1 MRKVGCRSEDSLM
14 IVYIWTIHEDRVQIL
29 VLKRDGEEEGGGEEK
44 REEEGRERS

>member
-1 MRKVGCRSEDSLM
+1 MRKVGCSSEGSLV

-29 VLKRDGEEEGGGEEK
+29 VLKRDGEEEGGGKGK